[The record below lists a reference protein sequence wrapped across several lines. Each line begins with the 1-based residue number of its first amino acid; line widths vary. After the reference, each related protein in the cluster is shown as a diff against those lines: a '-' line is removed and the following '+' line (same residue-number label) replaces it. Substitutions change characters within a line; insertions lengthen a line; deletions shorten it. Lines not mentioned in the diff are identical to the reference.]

1 MDTDGINDGLEQ
13 CTSVVKKSFSLLPP
27 DRFPKYGGLIVVAS
41 VLLCWRQRAAA
52 RVGGE
57 KRGGANYAKPV
68 AIFDST
74 GFKRKDGYPNACYSA
89 KCPSGSANKQRRDDQ
104 AQEQRTTRHPETRL
118 TRRGRA
124 RTDCYVSHLGWTLGS
139 WWPDHCNMLACLC
152 ASWHFHSAVV
162 DHRVTKLIHPLI
174 RRLLEHSSVYYDTST

>member
-1 MDTDGINDGLEQ
+1 MLAPESSRPRWRRKTRRRKLRETRRDFRFNWIQ
-13 CTSVVKKSFSLLPP
+13 KKRRVSKRLLFSQMS
-27 DRFPKYGGLIVVAS
+27 K
-41 VLLCWRQRAAA
+41 WQR
-52 RVGGE
+52 
-57 KRGGANYAKPV
+57 
-68 AIFDST
+68 
-74 GFKRKDGYPNACYSA
+74 
-89 KCPSGSANKQRRDDQ
+89 KQATRDDQ

-152 ASWHFHSAVV
+152 ASWHFHSAV

>member
-1 MDTDGINDGLEQ
+1 MASSNALRWLKRVSASCPLTVSRNMEGSSSSRLSCYAGAREQ
-13 CTSVVKKSFSLLPP
+13 PP
-27 DRFPKYGGLIVVAS
+27 ALAATN
-41 VLLCWRQRAAA
+41 AAA
-52 RVGGE
+52 QITRNPSRFSIQLDSKE
-57 KRGGANYAKPV
+57 KTGIQTPAIQPNVQVAAKQ
-68 AIFDST
+68 ATT
-74 GFKRKDGYPNACYSA
+74 G
-89 KCPSGSANKQRRDDQ
+89 DQ

-152 ASWHFHSAVV
+152 ASWHFHSAV